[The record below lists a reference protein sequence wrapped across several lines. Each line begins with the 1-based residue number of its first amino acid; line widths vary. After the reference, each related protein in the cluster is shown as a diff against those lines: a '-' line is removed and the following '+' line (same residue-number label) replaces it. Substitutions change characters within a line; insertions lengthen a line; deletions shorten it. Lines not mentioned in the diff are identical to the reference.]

1 MVEKIKNALLS
12 LSSAIQT
19 GKIYSINH
27 PSFKEFIQRSY
38 QSLLEALSQKKE
50 LIIGIVEDEL
60 AWEGEI
66 FFSLSQKLT
75 ALVLYLQ
82 ENGIERIVFFP
93 GLQEE
98 ELTRFIGFL
107 IDKIKKGEAE
117 IQDYLSALGIKNI
130 RAGKIRALTAQAE
143 VPETPAALRK
153 KRKKATVQN
162 VSQIIETVL
171 NEEAVDY
178 LELKFNVLNYMEDYM
193 GRRQEMADLVSI
205 KKKDLNTFL
214 HMLNVSIIS
223 MYVSSNMGYSQ
234 EDVLDIGIAGLF
246 HDIGKLAVSRRI
258 LKKPSKLTEDEFYKM
273 KHHTIQGA
281 EILVRYKDSIGA
293 LPAVVAFEH
302 HLRHDLKG
310 YPRLAYPKTP
320 HTASS
325 IISLCDVYDALAQR
339 RTYKKDFPPKKIYS
353 IMMEGNGTSFHPH
366 LLDDFFR
373 ILGVWPIG
381 TIVSLSNRR
390 IAVIRRINRQ
400 DLFRP
405 LVEVLHPKTKREVID
420 LAAEGVNLSISKS
433 LNPFKE
439 GKKYLELIGAQ
450 D

>member
-1 MVEKIKNALLS
+1 MLEKIKTALLN

-19 GKIYSINH
+19 GKIYSLEH
-27 PSFKEFIQRSY
+27 PSFKEFIQRAY
-38 QSLLEALSQKKE
+38 QCLLEVLSQKKE
-50 LIIGIVEDEL
+50 LVIGIVEDEL

-82 ENGIERIVFFP
+82 EKGIERVVFFP
-93 GLQEE
+93 DLQEE
-98 ELTRFIGFL
+98 EIIEFVSFL
-107 IDKIKKGEAE
+107 IDKGKRGGSDVH
-117 IQDYLSALGIKNI
+117 DYLSALGIKNI
-130 RAGKIRALTAQAE
+130 RAGKIRALTSQSETAE
-143 VPETPAALRK
+143 RPATIRK

-193 GRRQEMADLVSI
+193 GRRQELVDLVTI

-223 MYVSSNMGYSQ
+223 MYISSKLGYSQ

-246 HDIGKLAVSRRI
+246 HDIGKLAISRRI
-258 LKKPSKLTEDEFYKM
+258 LKKSSKLTETEFYKM
-273 KHHTIQGA
+273 KHHTVQGA
-281 EILVRYKDSIGA
+281 EILVKYKGAIGA

-302 HLRHDLKG
+302 HLRYDLKG
-310 YPRLAYPKTP
+310 YPHLEYAKKP
-320 HTASS
+320 HVASS
-325 IISLCDVYDALAQR
+325 LISLCDVYDALAQR
-339 RTYKKDFPPKKIYS
+339 RTYKKDFPPKKIFN
-353 IMMEGNGTSFHPH
+353 IMMEGRGTSFPPQ
-366 LLDDFFR
+366 LLDDFFQ

-381 TIVSLSNRR
+381 TIVSLSKRR
-390 IAVIRRINRQ
+390 IAVVRKANSQ
-400 DLFRP
+400 DIFRP
-405 LVEVLHPKTKREVID
+405 VVDVLHPPSKRETID
-420 LAAEGVNLSISKS
+420 LAAEGVKLSITKS

-439 GKKYLELIGAQ
+439 GKKYLKMIEPRE
-450 D
+450 